1 MDTFCASNRN
11 TAYYL
16 ERLIHQNNILYLW
29 NGYIAN
35 VLVSVFDRMH
45 GENLKS
51 FKFLD
56 GWVVGIPWLNERVEE
71 ADIRLVFHMLHAA
84 KEEHKS
90 VAIHLQELDSFVI
103 VWTWRDMCICL
114 YWWFSQFH
122 PVHELV
128 VQLEES
134 LCKVLPAIHTLTGC
148 DYTSKFGTKAT
159 SLKASPETFLKV
171 FGTMEVDIENKINL
185 AEK

>member
-114 YWWFSQFH
+114 YWWFSQIH

-128 VQLEES
+128 V
-134 LCKVLPAIHTLTGC
+134 
-148 DYTSKFGTKAT
+148 
-159 SLKASPETFLKV
+159 
-171 FGTMEVDIENKINL
+171 
-185 AEK
+185 